1 MSKPANVE
9 SMYAEN
15 SRALATMTAAA
26 GSTRKVTKE
35 DMKRACSVLI
45 SNLND
50 LNEWPKHWTN
60 DNKTALT
67 DNLNRAAIN
76 LQKLVAK
83 ALSRTSNSERKING
97 GLIIPL
103 MMLDFTE
110 KPLVTEFLAK
120 EGWDT
125 KHNPADRK
133 LLRDMLEKLD
143 TKIAGGRRRSK
154 KQKKQR
160 RRTRRQK

>member
-1 MSKPANVE
+1 MSKPANLE

-15 SRALATMTAAA
+15 SAAVATMTAAA
-26 GSTRKVTKE
+26 GTKRKVTKE
-35 DMKRACSVLI
+35 DVKRACKVLI
-45 SNLND
+45 RDLDSLPTWTNEGVTIMTNNLNQ
-50 LNEWPKHWTN
+50 
-60 DNKTALT
+60 
-67 DNLNRAAIN
+67 AAIN

-83 ALSRTSNSERKING
+83 ALSGSSNSERKING

-110 KPLVTEFLAK
+110 KPFIAEFLAK
-120 EGWDT
+120 EDWDT
-125 KHNPADRK
+125 KYNPDDRK
-133 LLRDMLEKLD
+133 LLHDMLEKLD